1 MMDSNDTQEKMNK
14 DCFSD
19 ELGEES
25 NTAPPDDGSAISDL
39 LHVFRVA
46 FFRRKKGFKTDIF
59 TKSPESRAAQI
70 TTDHMVSSPDLLDN
84 TALSNVRAGFLES
97 NSDHDE
103 PMEGESYA
111 IPGNPPV
118 INEIDIPKMD
128 IAKLKRSNRS
138 VNFVLFGTAVLFLM
152 VGFIYFKPYLFEPN
166 PPGEDVVAS
175 YNGKYIT
182 KEELNNFIALEQL
195 NESDHTFSLED
206 YQATVTML
214 AVEQMIQDWASE
226 KGIIQREDVQHGLKD
241 LLGDAN
247 VGKLIDQIHEEK
259 LTPESIPKWEVQ
271 QYYDKNRDE
280 YSDKMFSEVEDE
292 IRNILVAQKDE
303 EFFPQFIEELKKS
316 SGLEVNFDLLKV
328 NEPTDEEISGYYLQN
343 STNYQVPQKAEV
355 LEIKIV
361 SENAQQTAEEA
372 IRKLRSGESFESI
385 AKNYGQDGKAVKR
398 TLEKGTGD
406 TMFEN
411 TVWKMS
417 LEEVSDPITAADGSV
432 SIIKLVGISSA
443 NKKPLSEVKD
453 EITEI
458 LRKKN
463 MELEYTLRKDE
474 ALFSVHSKRYTL
486 GDFYTEFNELPPE
499 LQAMYSTYEN
509 KKQLVE
515 QLITKELLLE
525 ETGDSSSDQNE
536 QHSLD
541 ELKINYLYQIL
552 HQEEVDGKLTEPTEE
567 EIRQFYDKYK
577 KEMIMPAGVKISF
590 IWIDQGLNKE
600 KSEQARKKATEALSL
615 LDSGTNFSEVAKNY
629 SEDGTYQTGGELD
642 EWLYQGFL
650 PPELEEEVFA
660 LTVGQTSGII
670 DGGDG
675 LYIIK
680 VREKIDQKQK
690 TYEESVEEIK
700 NHLKEEKHNQIENEL
715 EKTLLDNA
723 NFTIYNKTLRKIL
736 NE

>member
-1 MMDSNDTQEKMNK
+1 MDINDKQEKMNNE
-14 DCFSD
+14 CSSD
-19 ELGEES
+19 KLRVES
-25 NTAPPDDGSAISDL
+25 NTTLPDDGSAIADL
-39 LHVFRVA
+39 LHVFGVA
-46 FFRRKKGFKTDIF
+46 FFRRKKGHKTDGF
-59 TKSPESRAAQI
+59 LDTPVHHAAQT
-70 TTDHMVSSPDLLDN
+70 TTDHPVSSHDFLDN
-84 TALSNVRAGFLES
+84 SRLSNDREGFLES
-97 NSDHDE
+97 NSECDE

-138 VNFVLFGTAVLFLM
+138 VKFILFGIAVMSLM
-152 VGFIYFKPYLFEPN
+152 VGFIYFKPYLFEPD

-175 YNGKYIT
+175 YNRKYIT

-195 NESDHTFSLED
+195 KESDHTFSLED
-206 YQATVTML
+206 YQAMVTML

-247 VGKLIDQIHEEK
+247 VSKLIDQIHEEK

-271 QYYDKNRDE
+271 QYYDKNRDD

-316 SGLEVNFDLLKV
+316 SGLEVNFDLLEV

-343 STNYQVPQKAEV
+343 ATTYQVPQKAEM

-361 SENAQQTAEEA
+361 SENVQETAEEA
-372 IRKLRSGESFESI
+372 SRKLRSGESFESI
-385 AKNYGQDGKAVKR
+385 AKTYGEDGKAVKR
-398 TLEKGTGD
+398 TLEKRTGD
-406 TMFEN
+406 TMLEN

-486 GDFYTEFNELPPE
+486 GDFYTEFNELPSE
-499 LQAMYSTYEN
+499 YQAMYSTYEN

-552 HQEEVDGKLTEPTEE
+552 HQEEVDGKLTEPTET

-577 KEMIMPAGVKISF
+577 KEMITPASVKISF

-600 KSEQARKKATEALSL
+600 KSEQALKKATEALSL

-629 SEDGTYQTGGELD
+629 SEDGTSETGGELD
-642 EWLYQGFL
+642 EWFYQGFL